1 MGGEEAGLL
10 VRRCGPDDVIVL
22 RQAVLRPH
30 MSTED
35 ARYGVDR
42 CPGTAH
48 FCAEDEGGR
57 VVSVASLLSEAP
69 TWRTDMPRS
78 WHLRG
83 MATDPDWRGRG
94 AGSAVLAAIFA
105 YVAASGGGL
114 LWCNARLGAVNFY
127 KRAGMATTGE
137 LWQEPVIG
145 PHIAM
150 FTVVAGSRA
159 LGAESLG
166 SQDCKGG
173 PADRSHS

>member
-1 MGGEEAGLL
+1 MAGEEAGLR

-30 MSTED
+30 MTADE
-35 ARYGVDR
+35 ARYGADR
-42 CPGTAH
+42 HPGTAH

-57 VVSVASLLSEAP
+57 VVSVASLLKEAP
-69 TWRTDMPRS
+69 DWRPDAAGS

-83 MATDPDWRGRG
+83 MATDAEWRGRG

-105 YVAASGGGL
+105 YVAAAGGGL

-137 LWQEPVIG
+137 PWEEPVIG

-150 FTVVAGSRA
+150 FTVIGVHR
-159 LGAESLG
+159 
-166 SQDCKGG
+166 
-173 PADRSHS
+173 H